1 MEHGRR
7 DLSRLTVMIL
17 SGIAMLSE
25 DALRCFYSPAS
36 AGRWALLAAAVL
48 FYFTLRR
55 RALLTLR
62 TPSLWSRFAAVIS
75 LTLWLGVGIAG
86 PRHRPPLTHNAQAHS
101 ATAPP
106 SATPGSTAQ
115 FSCRV
120 YPRLQPG
127 AVTGELL

>member
-62 TPSLWSRFAAVIS
+62 P
-75 LTLWLGVGIAG
+75 
-86 PRHRPPLTHNAQAHS
+86 
-101 ATAPP
+101 PP
-106 SATPGSTAQ
+106 SGPASPPSSPSPSGW
-115 FSCRV
+115 
-120 YPRLQPG
+120 
-127 AVTGELL
+127 E